1 MYLVMS
7 WIVMNILN
15 FISSRYISTYPV
27 K

>member
-1 MYLVMS
+1 VMS